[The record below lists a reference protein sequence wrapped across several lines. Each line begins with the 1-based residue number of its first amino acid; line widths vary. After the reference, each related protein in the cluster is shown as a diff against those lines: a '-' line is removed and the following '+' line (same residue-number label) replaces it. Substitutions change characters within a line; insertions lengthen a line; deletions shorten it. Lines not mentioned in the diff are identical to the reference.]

1 MAQTTW
7 WHAIFTG
14 DYMILIEG
22 QDVTKYFPIKGFM
35 REIAK
40 VHAVEH
46 VDFFIKQGET
56 FGLVGESGCGKT
68 TLGRMILRLI
78 DPTSGKISYNGVNI
92 SDLHADDLKQFRRE
106 TAIVFQD
113 PYSSLDP
120 RMVIAD
126 VVGEPLSIH
135 GIAYGEEKDDLV
147 LKILEK
153 VGLKTEHMYRYPHEF
168 SGGQRQR
175 IAIAR
180 AMSMDPKFVV
190 LDEPTSAL
198 DVSVQAKILNMLN
211 RLQRELEL
219 TYLFIS
225 HNLDVVRYISDRV
238 GVMYLGQI
246 VEMGSRKDIFE
257 NALHPYTQGI
267 LLAAPKPDPDV
278 RQDVVLMGEV
288 PSAVNPP
295 SGCRF
300 HPRCPRGKES
310 CSREKPEL
318 VEMEKNHF
326 VACFNAGD

>member
-1 MAQTTW
+1 
-7 WHAIFTG
+7 
-14 DYMILIEG
+14 MILIEG
-22 QDVTKYFPIKGFM
+22 KDVTKYFPLKGFL
-35 REIAK
+35 REIAR

-46 VDFFIKQGET
+46 VDFFIQQGET

-68 TLGRMILRLI
+68 TLGRMILRLTE
-78 DPTSGKISYNGVNI
+78 PTSGEILFGKANI
-92 SDLHADDLKQFRRE
+92 YDMKDQELKDFRRK
-106 TAIVFQD
+106 TAMVFQD

-126 VVGEPLSIH
+126 VVGEPLAVH
-135 GIAYGEEKDDLV
+135 GLAYGEERDQKV
-147 LKILEK
+147 LEIMEK
-153 VGLKTEHMYRYPHEF
+153 VGLKSEHMYRYSHEF

-180 AMSMDPKFVV
+180 ALSINPDFVV

-211 RLQRELEL
+211 RLQKELDL

-246 VEMGSRKDIFE
+246 VEMGPRDAIFE

-267 LLAAPKPDPDV
+267 LIAAPKPDPNARREV
-278 RQDVVLMGEV
+278 ALLGEV
-288 PSAVNPP
+288 PSAVSPP

-300 HPRCPRGKES
+300 HPRCPRARDICKE
-310 CSREKPEL
+310 EKPEL
-318 VEMEKNHF
+318 IEMERGHF
-326 VACFNAGD
+326 VACFKSGE

>member
-1 MAQTTW
+1 M
-7 WHAIFTG
+7 
-14 DYMILIEG
+14 
-22 QDVTKYFPIKGFM
+22 TKYFPIKGFM

-46 VDFFIKQGET
+46 VDFFIEQGET

-68 TLGRMILRLI
+68 TLGRMILRLTE
-78 DPTSGKISYNGVNI
+78 PTSGKILFEGANI
-92 SDLHADDLKQFRRE
+92 YDIQDEELKEFRRK
-106 TAIVFQD
+106 TAMVFQD

-126 VVGEPLSIH
+126 VIGEPLAVH
-135 GIAYGEEKDDLV
+135 KMAYGEDRDEKV
-147 LKILEK
+147 LEIMGR
-153 VGLKTEHMYRYPHEF
+153 VGLKSEHMYRYPHEF

-180 AMSMDPKFVV
+180 ALSINPEFVV

-211 RLQRELEL
+211 RLQKELDL

-225 HNLDVVRYISDRV
+225 HNLDVVRYISNKV

-246 VEMGSRKDIFE
+246 VEMGPRDAIFE

-267 LLAAPKPDPDV
+267 LLAAPKPDPDARREV
-278 RQDVVLMGEV
+278 ALMGEV

-295 SGCRF
+295 PGCRF
-300 HPRCPRGKES
+300 HPRCPRG
-310 CSREKPEL
+310 REQCKREEPEL
-318 VEMEKNHF
+318 VKMEGNHF
-326 VACFNAGD
+326 VACFEPGE

>member
-1 MAQTTW
+1 M
-7 WHAIFTG
+7 
-14 DYMILIEG
+14 LIEG
-22 QDVTKYFPIKGFM
+22 KDVTKYFPIKGFF

-46 VDFFIKQGET
+46 VDFFINQGET

-68 TLGRMILRLI
+68 TLGRMILKLTE
-78 DPTSGKISYNGVNI
+78 PTSGEVLFEGVNI
-92 SDLHADDLKQFRRE
+92 YDLHDEELKEFRKK
-106 TAIVFQD
+106 TAMVFQD

-126 VVGEPLSIH
+126 VVGEPLTVH
-135 GIAYGEEKDDLV
+135 KLAYGEDKDEKV
-147 LKILEK
+147 LEIMEK
-153 VGLKTEHMYRYPHEF
+153 VGLKAEHMYRYPHEF

-180 AMSMDPKFVV
+180 ALSINPDFVV

-211 RLQRELEL
+211 RLQGEFDL

-225 HNLDVVRYISDRV
+225 HNLDVVRYISNRV

-246 VEMGSRKDIFE
+246 VEMGPRKAIFE

-267 LLAAPKPDPDV
+267 LLAAPKPDPDARREV
-278 RQDVVLMGEV
+278 ALMGEV

-295 SGCRF
+295 AGCRF
-300 HPRCPRGKES
+300 HPRCPRRKER
-310 CSREKPEL
+310 CSKEEPEL
-318 VEMEKNHF
+318 VEMEKGHF
-326 VACFNAGD
+326 VACFKSGE

>member
-1 MAQTTW
+1 
-7 WHAIFTG
+7 
-14 DYMILIEG
+14 MILIEG
-22 QDVTKYFPIKGFM
+22 EDVTKYFPIKGFM

-46 VDFFIKQGET
+46 VDFVIKQGET

-78 DPTSGKISYNGVNI
+78 EPTMGKISYNNI
-92 SDLHADDLKQFRRE
+92 NLYDLHDEDLKQFRKE

-120 RMVIAD
+120 RMIIAD

-135 GIAYGEEKDDLV
+135 GIAYGEEKDDHV
-147 LKILEK
+147 LKILER
-153 VGLKTEHMYRYPHEF
+153 VGLKSEHMYRYPHEF

-180 AMSMDPKFVV
+180 AMSLNPKFVV

-246 VEMGSRKDIFE
+246 VEIGSRKDIFE
-257 NALHPYTQGI
+257 NALHPYTRGI
-267 LLAAPKPDPDV
+267 LLAAPKPDPDARREV
-278 RQDVVLMGEV
+278 ALMGEV

-310 CSREKPEL
+310 CREEKPEL
-318 VEMEKNHF
+318 LEMGKDHF
-326 VACFNAGD
+326 VACFNTGD

>member
-1 MAQTTW
+1 M
-7 WHAIFTG
+7 
-14 DYMILIEG
+14 LIEG
-22 QDVTKYFPIKGFM
+22 RDVTKYFPIKGFM

-46 VDFFIKQGET
+46 VDFFVNQGET

-68 TLGRMILRLI
+68 TLGRMILKLSE
-78 DPTSGKISYNGVNI
+78 PTSGEILYRGQNI
-92 SDLHADDLKQFRRE
+92 YDLHDEELKEFRKK
-106 TAIVFQD
+106 TAMVFQD

-126 VVGEPLSIH
+126 VVGEPLTVH
-135 GIAYGEEKDDLV
+135 KLAFGEEKDVQV
-147 LKILEK
+147 LEIMEK
-153 VGLKTEHMYRYPHEF
+153 VGLKPEHMYRYPHEF

-180 AMSMDPKFVV
+180 ALSINPEFVV

-211 RLQRELEL
+211 RLQRELDL
-219 TYLFIS
+219 TYVFIS

-246 VEMGSRKDIFE
+246 VEMGSRKAIFE

-267 LLAAPKPDPDV
+267 LLAAPHPDPDARREV
-278 RQDVVLMGEV
+278 ALMGEV

-295 SGCRF
+295 PGCRF
-300 HPRCPRGKES
+300 HPRCPKSRGK
-310 CSREKPEL
+310 CSEEEPEL
-318 VEMEKNHF
+318 IEMEKNHF
-326 VACFNAGD
+326 VACFKHGD

>member
-1 MAQTTW
+1 
-7 WHAIFTG
+7 
-14 DYMILIEG
+14 
-22 QDVTKYFPIKGFM
+22 M
-35 REIAK
+35 REISR

-46 VDFFIKQGET
+46 VDFFIKEGET

-68 TLGRMILRLI
+68 TLGRMILRLTE
-78 DPTSGKISYNGVNI
+78 PTSGQILFKGVNI
-92 SDLHADDLKQFRRE
+92 YDMHDQKLKEFRRKS
-106 TAIVFQD
+106 AMVFQD

-126 VVGEPLSIH
+126 VVGEPLAVH
-135 GIAYGEEKDDLV
+135 GIAYGEERDQLV
-147 LKILEK
+147 LEILEK
-153 VGLKTEHMYRYPHEF
+153 VGLKPEHMYRYSHEF

-180 AMSMDPKFVV
+180 ALSINPELVV

-211 RLQRELEL
+211 RLQKEFDL

-246 VEMGSRKDIFE
+246 VEMGNRDAIFE

-267 LLAAPKPDPDV
+267 LLAAPKPDPDARKEV
-278 RQDVVLMGEV
+278 ALMGEV
-288 PSAVNPP
+288 PSAVTPP
-295 SGCRF
+295 PGCRF
-300 HPRCPRGKES
+300 HPRCPRAKER
-310 CSREKPEL
+310 CKEEKPYL
-318 VEMEKNHF
+318 MEREREHF
-326 VACFNAGD
+326 VACFKSGE

>member
-1 MAQTTW
+1 
-7 WHAIFTG
+7 
-14 DYMILIEG
+14 MILIEG
-22 QDVTKYFPIKGFM
+22 KDVTKYFPLKGFL

-46 VDFFIKQGET
+46 VDFFIQQGET

-68 TLGRMILRLI
+68 TLGRMILRLTE
-78 DPTSGKISYNGVNI
+78 PTSGKILFGKVNI
-92 SDLHADDLKQFRRE
+92 YDMKDHELKEFRRK
-106 TAIVFQD
+106 TAMVFQD

-126 VVGEPLSIH
+126 VVGEPLAVH
-135 GIAYGEEKDDLV
+135 GLAYGEERDQKV
-147 LKILEK
+147 LEIMEK
-153 VGLKTEHMYRYPHEF
+153 VGLKSEHMYRYSHEF

-180 AMSMDPKFVV
+180 ALSINPDFVV

-211 RLQRELEL
+211 RLQKELDL

-246 VEMGSRKDIFE
+246 VEMGPRDAIFE

-267 LLAAPKPDPDV
+267 LIAAPKPDPNARREV
-278 RQDVVLMGEV
+278 ALLGEV
-288 PSAVNPP
+288 PSAVSPP
-295 SGCRF
+295 PGCRF
-300 HPRCPRGKES
+300 HPRCPRARDICKE
-310 CSREKPEL
+310 EKPEL
-318 VEMEKNHF
+318 IEMERGHF
-326 VACFNAGD
+326 VACFKSGE

>member
-1 MAQTTW
+1 M
-7 WHAIFTG
+7 
-14 DYMILIEG
+14 LIEG
-22 QDVTKYFPIKGFM
+22 KDVTKYFPIKGFM
-35 REIAK
+35 REISR

-46 VDFFIKQGET
+46 VDFFIKEGET

-68 TLGRMILRLI
+68 TLGRMILRLTE
-78 DPTSGKISYNGVNI
+78 PTSGQILFKGANI
-92 SDLHADDLKQFRRE
+92 YDMHDKKLKEFRRKS
-106 TAIVFQD
+106 AMVFQD

-126 VVGEPLSIH
+126 VVGEPLAVH
-135 GIAYGEEKDDLV
+135 GIAHGEERDQLV
-147 LKILEK
+147 LEILEK
-153 VGLKTEHMYRYPHEF
+153 VGLKPEHMYRYSHEF

-180 AMSMDPKFVV
+180 ALSINPELVV

-211 RLQRELEL
+211 RLQKEFDL

-238 GVMYLGQI
+238 AVMYLGQI
-246 VEMGSRKDIFE
+246 VEMGNREAIFE

-267 LLAAPKPDPDV
+267 LLAAPKPDPDARKEV
-278 RQDVVLMGEV
+278 ALMGEV

-295 SGCRF
+295 PGCRF
-300 HPRCPRGKES
+300 HPRCPKAKEW
-310 CSREKPEL
+310 CKEEKPYL
-318 VEMEKNHF
+318 MEMERDHF
-326 VACFNAGD
+326 VSCFKSGE

>member
-1 MAQTTW
+1 M
-7 WHAIFTG
+7 
-14 DYMILIEG
+14 LIEG
-22 QDVTKYFPIKGFM
+22 KDVTKYFPMKGFM
-35 REIAK
+35 REIGR

-46 VDFFIKQGET
+46 VDFFIKEGET

-68 TLGRMILRLI
+68 TLGRMILRLTE
-78 DPTSGKISYNGVNI
+78 PTSGQILFKGANI
-92 SDLHADDLKQFRRE
+92 YDMHDQKLKEFRRKS
-106 TAIVFQD
+106 AMVFQD

-126 VVGEPLSIH
+126 VVGEPLAVH
-135 GIAYGEEKDDLV
+135 GMAHGEERDRLV
-147 LKILEK
+147 LEIMEK
-153 VGLKTEHMYRYPHEF
+153 VGLKPEHMYRYSHEF

-180 AMSMDPKFVV
+180 ALSINPELVV

-211 RLQRELEL
+211 RLQKEFDL

-246 VEMGSRKDIFE
+246 VEMGNRDAIFE

-267 LLAAPKPDPDV
+267 LLAAPQPDPDARREV
-278 RQDVVLMGEV
+278 ALMGEV

-295 SGCRF
+295 PGCRF
-300 HPRCPRGKES
+300 HPRCPRARERCKE
-310 CSREKPEL
+310 EKPEL
-318 VEMEKNHF
+318 VEMEKEHF
-326 VACFNAGD
+326 VACFKSGE

>member
-1 MAQTTW
+1 M
-7 WHAIFTG
+7 
-14 DYMILIEG
+14 LIEG
-22 QDVTKYFPIKGFM
+22 KDVTKYFPMKGFM
-35 REIAK
+35 REIGR

-46 VDFFIKQGET
+46 VDFFIKEGET

-68 TLGRMILRLI
+68 TLGRMILRLTE
-78 DPTSGKISYNGVNI
+78 PTSGQILFKGANI
-92 SDLHADDLKQFRRE
+92 YDMHDQKLKEFRRKS
-106 TAIVFQD
+106 AMVFQD

-126 VVGEPLSIH
+126 VVGEPLAVH
-135 GIAYGEEKDDLV
+135 GMAHGEERDRLV
-147 LKILEK
+147 LEIMEK
-153 VGLKTEHMYRYPHEF
+153 VGLKPEHMYRYSHEF

-180 AMSMDPKFVV
+180 ALSINPELVV

-211 RLQRELEL
+211 RLQKEFDL

-246 VEMGSRKDIFE
+246 VEMGNRDAIFE

-267 LLAAPKPDPDV
+267 LLAAPQPDPDARREV
-278 RQDVVLMGEV
+278 ALMGEV

-295 SGCRF
+295 PGCRF
-300 HPRCPRGKES
+300 HPRCPKARERCKE
-310 CSREKPEL
+310 EKPEL
-318 VEMEKNHF
+318 VEMEKEHF
-326 VACFNAGD
+326 VACFKSGE

>member
-1 MAQTTW
+1 
-7 WHAIFTG
+7 
-14 DYMILIEG
+14 MILIEG
-22 QDVTKYFPIKGFM
+22 KDVTKYFPLKGFL

-46 VDFFIKQGET
+46 VDFFIQQGET

-68 TLGRMILRLI
+68 TLGRMTLRLTG
-78 DPTSGKISYNGVNI
+78 PTSGKILFGGVNI
-92 SDLHADDLKQFRRE
+92 YDMHDHELKEFRRK
-106 TAIVFQD
+106 TAMVFQD

-126 VVGEPLSIH
+126 VVGEPLAVH
-135 GIAYGEEKDDLV
+135 GLAYGEERDQKV
-147 LKILEK
+147 LEIMEV
-153 VGLKTEHMYRYPHEF
+153 VGLKSEHMYRYSHEF

-180 AMSMDPKFVV
+180 ALSINPDFVV

-211 RLQRELEL
+211 RLQKEFDL

-246 VEMGSRKDIFE
+246 VEMGPRDAIFE

-267 LLAAPKPDPDV
+267 LIAAPKPDPNARREV
-278 RQDVVLMGEV
+278 ALLGEV
-288 PSAVNPP
+288 PSAVSPP
-295 SGCRF
+295 PGCRF
-300 HPRCPRGKES
+300 HPRCPRAREICKK
-310 CSREKPEL
+310 EKPEL
-318 VEMEKNHF
+318 IEMERDHF
-326 VACFNAGD
+326 VACFKSGE

>member
-1 MAQTTW
+1 M
-7 WHAIFTG
+7 G
-14 DYMILIEG
+14 DTMLVKG
-22 QDVTKYFPIKGFM
+22 NDVTKYFPIKGFM

-46 VDFFIKQGET
+46 VDFFIEKGET

-68 TLGRMILRLI
+68 TLGRMILRLTE
-78 DPTSGKISYNGVNI
+78 PTSGEILYNGINI
-92 SDLHADDLKQFRRE
+92 YDIQDEDLKQFHKE
-106 TAIVFQD
+106 TAMVFQD

-126 VVGEPLSIH
+126 VVGEPLAVH
-135 GIAYGEEKDDLV
+135 GIAYGEERDSLV
-147 LKILEK
+147 MAMMEK
-153 VGLKTEHMYRYPHEF
+153 VGLKSEHMYRYPHEF

-175 IAIAR
+175 IAVAR
-180 AMSMDPKFVV
+180 AMSINPNFVV

-211 RLQRELEL
+211 RLQRELDL

-246 VEMGSRKDIFE
+246 VEIGPRDAIFK
-257 NALHPYTQGI
+257 NPLHPYTQGI
-267 LLAAPKPDPDV
+267 LIASPEPDPDARREV
-278 RQDVVLMGEV
+278 GLMGEV

-295 SGCRF
+295 PGCRF
-300 HPRCPRGKES
+300 HPRCPRANGSCKEN
-310 CSREKPEL
+310 EPEL
-318 VEMEKNHF
+318 VEMERGHF
-326 VACFNAGD
+326 VACFKSGV